1 MIIVANGNVYDDI
14 KDVVE
19 GRCRE
24 SGRFY
29 ICNVDS
35 SLIWQAAVYWMT
47 FGYDFLM
54 VTGRKV
60 LKLNTERYYF
70 YFYTLEE
77 MEPEDAKGFLEIRS
91 KYMVYYKILDVPDE
105 FIRYYDYVSKYSTIA
120 WGLGKSQ
127 LVQFLVR

>member
-1 MIIVANGNVYDDI
+1 
-14 KDVVE
+14 
-19 GRCRE
+19 
-24 SGRFY
+24 
-29 ICNVDS
+29 
-35 SLIWQAAVYWMT
+35 
-47 FGYDFLM
+47 
-54 VTGRKV
+54 
-60 LKLNTERYYF
+60 
-70 YFYTLEE
+70 

>member
-1 MIIVANGNVYDDI
+1 MIVVADENVYDDI

-35 SLIWQAAVYWMT
+35 SLVWQAAVYWMM
-47 FGYDFLM
+47 FGYNFLM

-60 LKLNTERYYF
+60 LKVDTDKYYF
-70 YFYTLEE
+70 YFHVLEE
-77 MEPEDAKGFLEIRS
+77 LKEEDRKGFLEIRS
-91 KYMVYYKILDVPDE
+91 RYLVYYKVLDMPDE
-105 FIRYYDYVSKYSTIA
+105 FVRYYDYVSKYSTIA
-120 WGLGKSQ
+120 WGLGKRQ